1 MTETLIVAC
10 PACNTLNRAP
20 HEKLAAGSGGKCGH
34 CGSPLFGGHPVALD
48 AASFESHAVKSDLPL
63 LVDFWAPWCGP
74 CKAMAPQFDKAA
86 SQLEPSVR
94 LAKVNTDEE
103 RELAGRFQIQ
113 GIPTMV
119 LLKHGKEIARQS
131 GAMNAAGI
139 QSWVD
144 QALRQ

>member
-20 HEKLAAGSGGKCGH
+20 REKLAAGSGGKCGH
-34 CGSPLFGGHPVALD
+34 CGSPLFGGHPVSLD
-48 AASFESHAVKSDLPL
+48 AASFESHAVKSDIPL

>member
-1 MTETLIVAC
+1 MRDVT
-10 PACNTLNRAP
+10 
-20 HEKLAAGSGGKCGH
+20 
-34 CGSPLFGGHPVALD
+34 D
-48 AASFESHAVKSDLPL
+48 ASFEQDVLQADKPVV
-63 LVDFWAPWCGP
+63 VDFWAPWCGP

-94 LAKVNTDEE
+94 LAKVNTDDE

-144 QALRQ
+144 QALR